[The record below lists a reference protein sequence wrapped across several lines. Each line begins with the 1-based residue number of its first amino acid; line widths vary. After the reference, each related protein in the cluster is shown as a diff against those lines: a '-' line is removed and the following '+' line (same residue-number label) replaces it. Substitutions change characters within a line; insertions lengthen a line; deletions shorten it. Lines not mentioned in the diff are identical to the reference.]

1 MLKEAFNITSVGILQ
16 SFILGL
22 IGFIIVKK
30 NVLGEQGLYALSRLV
45 IEITLPVLIFYK
57 IIQDFNFTSYPN
69 WWIFPVV
76 SILIT
81 CLGLALGLIL
91 EGVFKQEDKKRQFIG
106 LLAFQ
111 NSGYL
116 PLVLIASLVP
126 QAYLS
131 TMLIYLFLFLLGFN
145 LVMFSWG
152 VHFLTADRGKKF
164 NWAKLFNPPVVATLI
179 GLILVFFNLK
189 NFVPEVVMKPLKMMG
204 DCTLPLANLIVGGNI
219 ASIHFSKV
227 DKKAMVLMS
236 VVKLILMPLL
246 GVGIVFVFKLPA
258 LIGLLIV
265 LQLAMPPATNLSVIL
280 TQYKKEDLII
290 SEGIF
295 FGHIISIVTIPLF
308 LSLYFSI
315 NMIK

>member
-1 MLKEAFNITSVGILQ
+1 MFKEAFNITSVGILQ

-69 WWIFPVV
+69 WWIFPLI
-76 SILIT
+76 SILVS
-81 CLGLALGLIL
+81 CLGLAIGFIFEGLLKEEI
-91 EGVFKQEDKKRQFIG
+91 KKRQFLG

-126 QAYLS
+126 QSYLNA
-131 TMLIYLFLFLLGFN
+131 MLIYLFLFLLGFN

-152 VHFLTADRGKKF
+152 VHFLTADEGKKF
-164 NWAKLFNPPVVATLI
+164 NWFKLFNPPVAATLI
-179 GLILVFFNLK
+179 GLILVFLNLQR
-189 NFVPEVVMKPLKMMG
+189 FFPEIVMKPLKMMG

-227 DKKAMVLMS
+227 DKKAMALMS
-236 VVKLILMPLL
+236 VIKLIIMPLL
-246 GVGIVFVFKLPA
+246 GLGIVVLFKLPS
-258 LIGLLIV
+258 LIGLLLV

-280 TQYKKEDLII
+280 TQYKKEDVLI

-295 FGHIISIVTIPLF
+295 FGHIISIITIPLI
-308 LSLYFSI
+308 LSIYFSI